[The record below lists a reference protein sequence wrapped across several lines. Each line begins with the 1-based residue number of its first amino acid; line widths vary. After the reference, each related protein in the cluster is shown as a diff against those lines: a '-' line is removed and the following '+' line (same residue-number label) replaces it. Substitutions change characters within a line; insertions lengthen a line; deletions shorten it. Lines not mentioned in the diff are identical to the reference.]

1 MKPFTLVAA
10 LVFFILAIAHL
21 VRIILQVPIVVG
33 SVTIPMWPSVVVFFL
48 FLILGFKLFRECRH

>member
-1 MKPFTLVAA
+1 MKPFTIVAA
-10 LVFFILAIAHL
+10 LVFFIIAITHL

-48 FLILGFKLFRECRH
+48 FLILGFKLFREFRH

>member
-1 MKPFTLVAA
+1 MKPFTIVAA
-10 LVFFILAIAHL
+10 LVFFIIAIAHL

-48 FLILGFKLFRECRH
+48 FLILVFKLFRECRH